1 MGDVLLRT
9 LELAGMYAALA
20 APIIVLA
27 LVTPSLRA
35 LRDDPAAREAARGLA
50 ASAARWG
57 AGAAALAS
65 LAVLVQMPSRVADI
79 EETTV
84 LAGIDPALVARFVS
98 GTVTGR
104 LGLLET
110 LGPPRPGYGAQRT
123 YAPQEVAVARF
134 LALVAP
140 WLGPGSRL
148 SRARVQMMCEQIRE
162 GDRGTPQ
169 LVPGVTVDLDLVC
182 GGTTPS

>member
-1 MGDVLLRT
+1 MTVMTLDGTLRSR
-9 LELAGMYAALA
+9 ELCERAG
-20 APIIVLA
+20 
-27 LVTPSLRA
+27 VTYKQL
-35 LRDDPAAREAARGLA
+35 DY
-50 ASAARWG
+50 W
-57 AGAAALAS
+57 
-65 LAVLVQMPSRVADI
+65 
-79 EETTV
+79 
-84 LAGIDPALVARFVS
+84 
-98 GTVTGR
+98 TG